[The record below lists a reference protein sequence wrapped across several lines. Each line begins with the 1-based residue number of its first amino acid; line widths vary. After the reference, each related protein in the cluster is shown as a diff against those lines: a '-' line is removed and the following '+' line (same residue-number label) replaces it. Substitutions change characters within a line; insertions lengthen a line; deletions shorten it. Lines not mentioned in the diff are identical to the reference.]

1 MPRRARHYVPGLP
14 YHVVQRGNNR
24 EACFIEPE
32 NYQFYLELWQEVSKR
47 YGVAVHAYC
56 LMTNHIHILGTP
68 ERASSFS
75 DTMKVVGSRYAQYI
89 NRKYRRT
96 GTLWEGRHRA
106 SLVQS
111 EKYFLT
117 CSRYIELNPVRAGMV
132 KHPEEYRWS
141 SYGANAWGD
150 SCWLTPHH
158 EYLMLGRDVKER
170 TFAYR
175 EIFRHQLSEEDL
187 HLIRQAAHYC
197 QPVGEDR
204 FRAHI
209 EEKYGI
215 VPGQMRRG
223 RPRNTGKSEPSK
235 N

>member
-14 YHVVQRGNNR
+14 YHIVQRGNNR

-56 LMTNHIHILGTP
+56 LMTNHIHMLATP
-68 ERASSFS
+68 DRATSISE
-75 DTMKVVGSRYAQYI
+75 TMKVVGSRYAQYI
-89 NRKYRRT
+89 NRKYQRT

-111 EKYFLT
+111 EKYFLA
-117 CSRYIELNPVRAGMV
+117 CSRYIELNPIRAGMV
-132 KHPEEYRWS
+132 KRPEEYRWS

-150 SCWLTPHH
+150 FCWLTPHN
-158 EYLMLGRDVKER
+158 EYLMLGRDGKER

-175 EIFRHQLSEEDL
+175 ESFRHQLSEHDL
-187 HLIRQAAHYC
+187 HLIRKAAHYC
-197 QPVGEDR
+197 QPVGDER
-204 FRAHI
+204 FRAQI
-209 EEKYGI
+209 GEKYGI
-215 VPGQMRRG
+215 VLGQMRRG
-223 RPRNTGKSEPSK
+223 RPRNTEKTEPST

>member
-1 MPRRARHYVPGLP
+1 MPRRTRHYVPGLP

-32 NYQFYLELWQEVSKR
+32 DHQFYLELWQEVSNR

-56 LMTNHIHILGTP
+56 LMTNHIHVLCTP
-68 ERASSFS
+68 EQAPSIS

-89 NRKYRRT
+89 NRKYQRT

-106 SLVQS
+106 SLVQC
-111 EKYFLT
+111 EKYLLM

-132 KHPEEYRWS
+132 ERPEEYRWS

-150 SCWLTPHH
+150 SSWLTPHGD
-158 EYLMLGRDVKER
+158 YLLLGQDASER
-170 TFAYR
+170 AFAYR
-175 EIFRHQLSEEDL
+175 EIFRHQLSDEDL
-187 HLIRQAAHYC
+187 HLIRRAAHYC
-197 QPVGEDR
+197 QPVGDDR
-204 FRAHI
+204 FRAQI

-215 VPGQMRRG
+215 VLGQMRRG
-223 RPRNTGKSEPSK
+223 RPCKTEKLQPSTD
-235 N
+235 